1 MHIKM
6 ISRKNT
12 KSIKQAEEKIE
23 WGKSRSQV
31 TQRSKKEKK
40 NKKEKWEQIECKN
53 KTVERHYNR
62 PVINIGGLNS
72 SIMRLLEWIFW
83 KVISCLTRSTFNRNL
98 SIEKRVQVKGWKT
111 KQ

>member
-31 TQRSKKEKK
+31 TQRSKKEKP
-40 NKKEKWEQIECKN
+40 NKKEKWELIECKN
-53 KTVERHYNR
+53 KTVGRH
-62 PVINIGGLNS
+62 
-72 SIMRLLEWIFW
+72 
-83 KVISCLTRSTFNRNL
+83 
-98 SIEKRVQVKGWKT
+98 
-111 KQ
+111 